1 MYHTG
6 LKITELQS
14 RLNPNMLWTGF
25 VLKERVVLCHRHI
38 IDIVKSR
45 RGRFHRHRVRA
56 QFQMFRRRLDFD
68 AKMMFF
74 RNSWIVRHAL
84 AGTPPEIIQRQI
96 GMRGLRSTI
105 KKIERLTKVS
115 KPISEEMTHG
125 FRDYV

>member
-1 MYHTG
+1 MYHAG
-6 LKITELQS
+6 LKITELKS
-14 RLNPNMLWTGF
+14 RLNTNLTFSGF
-25 VLKERVVLCHRHI
+25 FLDNRVVHCPRHI
-38 IDIVKSR
+38 IDVAVQ
-45 RGRFHRHRVRA
+45 RGRFHRHRVRS

-84 AGTPPEIIQRQI
+84 AGTPPEVIQRQI
-96 GMRGLRSTI
+96 GMKNLRNVK

-115 KPISEEMTHG
+115 KPLRWEMMHG

>member
-6 LKITELQS
+6 LKITDLESWLC
-14 RLNPNMLWTGF
+14 PNLTWTGF
-25 VLKERVVLCHRHI
+25 VLKGRVVLCPRHI
-38 IDIVKSR
+38 LDVAKER
-45 RGRFHRHRVRA
+45 RRFHRYRVRS

-96 GMRGLRSTI
+96 GMKNLRSTI